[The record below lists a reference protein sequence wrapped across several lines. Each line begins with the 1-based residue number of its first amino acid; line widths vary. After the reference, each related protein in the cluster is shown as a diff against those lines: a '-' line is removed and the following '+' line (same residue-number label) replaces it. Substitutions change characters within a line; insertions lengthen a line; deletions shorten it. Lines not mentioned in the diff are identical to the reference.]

1 LPCGSRGTGRLFS
14 RPLFARRAE
23 PKGRTDMAQDVVD
36 LIMQDHREVERLF
49 DELKDSP
56 EKRPNLLPVLTTL
69 LTAHSRAEE
78 AEVYPVAATE
88 AGEKEE
94 VSHSQQEHI
103 EADQLLA
110 KLAQTDPTS
119 AEFDTVLQNLIDAV
133 SHHVEEE
140 ETKVLP
146 GMRSNLSDER
156 RAELGEAFVAS
167 RKQHLGEQPG
177 DMTKEQLVQQASNAD
192 ISGTSGLSKEQL
204 KKKVEQEAES

>member
-1 LPCGSRGTGRLFS
+1 MP
-14 RPLFARRAE
+14 A
-23 PKGRTDMAQDVVD
+23 DVVD

-49 DELKDSP
+49 EELKENP
-56 EKRPNLLPVLTTL
+56 EKRPNLIPVLTTL

-78 AEVYPVAATE
+78 AEVYPVAAAE

-110 KLAQTDPTS
+110 KLATTDPTS
-119 AEFDTVLQNLIDAV
+119 AEFDKALQNLVDAV

-156 RAELGEAFVAS
+156 RTELGEAFVAS

-177 DMTKEQLVQQASNAD
+177 DITRDQLAQQASNAD
-192 ISGTSGLSKEQL
+192 ISGTSGLTKDKLQ
-204 KKKVEQEAES
+204 KKLQSEADS

>member
-1 LPCGSRGTGRLFS
+1 MP
-14 RPLFARRAE
+14 A
-23 PKGRTDMAQDVVD
+23 DVVD

-119 AEFDTVLQNLIDAV
+119 PEFDTVLQNLVDAV

-156 RAELGEAFVAS
+156 RAQLGEAFVAS

-192 ISGTSGLSKEQL
+192 ISGTSGLSKEEL

>member
-1 LPCGSRGTGRLFS
+1 MS
-14 RPLFARRAE
+14 A
-23 PKGRTDMAQDVVD
+23 DVVD

-49 DELKDSP
+49 DELKDNP

-78 AEVYPVAATE
+78 AEVYPVAAEE

-110 KLAQTDPTS
+110 KLAATDPDS
-119 AEFDTVLQNLIDAV
+119 PNFEKVLQNLIDAV

-146 GMRSNLSDER
+146 GMRSSLSDDR
-156 RAELGEAFVAS
+156 RAQLGEAFAAS

-177 DMTKEQLVQQASNAD
+177 DITRDQLAQQAGNVD
-192 ISGTSGLSKEQL
+192 ISGTSGLSKEEL
-204 KKKVEQEAES
+204 KKKVESEGEL

>member
-1 LPCGSRGTGRLFS
+1 MPV
-14 RPLFARRAE
+14 
-23 PKGRTDMAQDVVD
+23 DVVD

-49 DELKDSP
+49 DELKEHPD
-56 EKRPNLLPVLTTL
+56 KRPNLLPVLTTL

-78 AEVYPVAATE
+78 AEVYPVAASE

-94 VSHSQQEHI
+94 ISHSQQEHI

-110 KLAQTDPTS
+110 KLATTDPMS
-119 AEFDTVLQNLIDAV
+119 EEFDKALQNLVDAV

-146 GMRSNLSDER
+146 GMRSTLSDER
-156 RAELGEAFVAS
+156 RTELGEAFVAS

-177 DMTKEQLVQQASNAD
+177 DMTREALAQQAKNAD
-192 ISGTSGLSKEQL
+192 LSGTSGLSKDELQ
-204 KKKVEQEAES
+204 KKVQGEAEH

>member
-1 LPCGSRGTGRLFS
+1 MPV
-14 RPLFARRAE
+14 
-23 PKGRTDMAQDVVD
+23 DVVD

-49 DELKDSP
+49 DELKENP

-78 AEVYPVAATE
+78 AEVYPVAAAE

-110 KLAQTDPTS
+110 KLAKTDPTS
-119 AEFDTVLQNLIDAV
+119 PEFDKALQNLVDAV

-146 GMRSNLSDER
+146 GMRSSLSAKR
-156 RAELGEAFVAS
+156 RNELGEAFVAS

-177 DMTKEQLVQQASNAD
+177 ELTRDQLAQQATNAG
-192 ISGTSGLSKEQL
+192 ISGTSGLPKDKLQQ
-204 KKKVEQEAES
+204 KVQRAADL

>member
-1 LPCGSRGTGRLFS
+1 MST
-14 RPLFARRAE
+14 
-23 PKGRTDMAQDVVD
+23 DVVD

-49 DELKDSP
+49 DELKDNP

-78 AEVYPVAATE
+78 AEVYPVAASE

-94 VSHSQQEHI
+94 VSHSQEEHI

-110 KLAQTDPTS
+110 KLAETDPTS
-119 AEFDTVLQNLIDAV
+119 NKFDKVLQNLIDAV

-146 GMRSNLSDER
+146 GMRSNLSDQR
-156 RAELGEAFVAS
+156 RSQLGEAFIAS
-167 RKQHLGEQPG
+167 RKQHLGDQPG
-177 DMTKEQLVQQASNAD
+177 DMTRSELAQQANNAD
-192 ISGTSGLSKEQL
+192 LSGTSGLSKDEL
-204 KKKVEQEAES
+204 EKEVRKHGDL

>member
-1 LPCGSRGTGRLFS
+1 MP
-14 RPLFARRAE
+14 AN
-23 PKGRTDMAQDVVD
+23 VVD

-49 DELKDSP
+49 DELKENPD
-56 EKRPNLLPVLTTL
+56 KRPNLLPVLTTL

-78 AEVYPVAATE
+78 AEVYPVAASE

-94 VSHSQQEHI
+94 ISHSQQEHI

-110 KLAQTDPTS
+110 KLASTDPMS
-119 AEFDTVLQNLIDAV
+119 GEFDTVLQNLVDAV

-140 ETKVLP
+140 ESKVLP

-156 RAELGEAFVAS
+156 LGELAEAFVAS

-177 DMTKEQLVQQASNAD
+177 GMTREQLAQQASNAD
-192 ISGTSGLSKEQL
+192 VSGTSGLSKDELQ
-204 KKKVEQEAES
+204 KKLQSEAEQ

>member
-1 LPCGSRGTGRLFS
+1 MP
-14 RPLFARRAE
+14 A
-23 PKGRTDMAQDVVD
+23 DVVD

-78 AEVYPVAATE
+78 AEVYPVAAEE

-110 KLAQTDPTS
+110 KLAATDPTS
-119 AEFDTVLQNLIDAV
+119 ADFGKVLQNLIDAV

-146 GMRSNLSDER
+146 GMRSSLSEQR
-156 RAELGEAFVAS
+156 RVELGEAFVAS

-177 DMTKEQLVQQASNAD
+177 DMTRDQLAQQASNAD

-204 KKKVEQEAES
+204 QKKVQSEGEL

>member
-1 LPCGSRGTGRLFS
+1 MS
-14 RPLFARRAE
+14 A
-23 PKGRTDMAQDVVD
+23 DVVD

-49 DELKDSP
+49 DELKENP

-78 AEVYPVAATE
+78 AEVYPVAAAE

-110 KLAQTDPTS
+110 KLAKTDPAS
-119 AEFDTVLQNLIDAV
+119 ADFDKALQNLVDAV

-146 GMRSNLSDER
+146 GMRSNLSDQR
-156 RAELGEAFVAS
+156 RAELGDAFAAS
-167 RKQHLGEQPG
+167 RKEHLGEQPG
-177 DMTKEQLVQQASNAD
+177 DMTKEQLAQLADNAD
-192 ISGTSGLSKEQL
+192 LSGTSGLSKDQL
-204 KKKVEQEAES
+204 KQKVERAADR

>member
-1 LPCGSRGTGRLFS
+1 MS
-14 RPLFARRAE
+14 A
-23 PKGRTDMAQDVVD
+23 DVVD

-78 AEVYPVAATE
+78 AEVYPVAAEE

-110 KLAQTDPTS
+110 KLAGTDPAS
-119 AEFDTVLQNLIDAV
+119 PEFDTVLQNLVDAV

-146 GMRSNLSDER
+146 GMRANLSDQR
-156 RAELGEAFVAS
+156 REQLGTAFVAS

-177 DMTKEQLVQQASNAD
+177 DMTREQLAQQASNAD
-192 ISGTSGLSKEQL
+192 LSGTSGLSKDKLQQ
-204 KKKVEQEAES
+204 KVRRAADS

>member
-1 LPCGSRGTGRLFS
+1 MGTSG
-14 RPLFARRAE
+14 
-23 PKGRTDMAQDVVD
+23 DVVD

-49 DELKDSP
+49 DELKESP
-56 EKRPNLLPVLTTL
+56 DKRLKLLPVLTTL

-78 AEVYPVAATE
+78 AEVYPVAASE

-94 VSHSQQEHI
+94 ISHSQQEHV

-110 KLAQTDPTS
+110 KLTDTDPMS
-119 AEFDTVLQNLIDAV
+119 GEFDTVLQNLVDAV

-146 GMRSNLSDER
+146 GMRSGLSDQR
-156 RAELGEAFVAS
+156 RSELADAFVAS

-177 DMTKEQLVQQASNAD
+177 EMTGDQLAQQASNAG
-192 ISGTSGLSKEQL
+192 ISGTSGLSKDDLE
-204 KKKVEQEAES
+204 KKVQKNADS

>member
-1 LPCGSRGTGRLFS
+1 MST
-14 RPLFARRAE
+14 
-23 PKGRTDMAQDVVD
+23 DVVD

-49 DELKDSP
+49 DALKDEP
-56 EKRPNLLPVLTTL
+56 ENRPNLLPVLTTL

-78 AEVYPVAATE
+78 AEVYPVAAAE

-110 KLAQTDPTS
+110 KLAATDPKS
-119 AEFDTVLQNLIDAV
+119 PDFDKALQNLVDAV
-133 SHHVEEE
+133 THHVEEE

-156 RAELGEAFVAS
+156 RTELGEAFTAS

-177 DMTKEQLVQQASNAD
+177 EMTREQLAQQAANAN
-192 ISGTSGLSKEQL
+192 IPGTSGLAKDDL
-204 KKKVEQEAES
+204 KKAVQGNADR